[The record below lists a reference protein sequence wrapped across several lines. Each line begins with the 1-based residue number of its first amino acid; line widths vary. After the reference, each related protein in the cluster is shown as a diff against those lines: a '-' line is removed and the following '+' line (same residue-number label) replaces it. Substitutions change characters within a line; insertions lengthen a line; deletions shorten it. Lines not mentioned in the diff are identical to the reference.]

1 MATHV
6 DLLEIKIVYLFII
19 HVFHLENIDLI
30 PYWCCIYAGI
40 RRFCIEVQI
49 LYIYIFN
56 LIWFHN
62 VTKHRKKNYSIN
74 LSIQNLK
81 FSLTFCQTTKLCQ
94 PEMIGTEN
102 HRKHNPERF
111 ISALATTFF
120 YEFRIR
126 IHKKGLVS
134 NRIQIRP

>member
-1 MATHV
+1 M

-30 PYWCCIYAGI
+30 PYRCCIYAGI

-49 LYIYIFN
+49 LYIYIFKPN
-56 LIWFHN
+56 LISQCDQ
-62 VTKHRKKNYSIN
+62 TRKKEKLLYCIYSIH

-102 HRKHNPERF
+102 HRKRNPERF

-120 YEFRIR
+120 KSSGSGSI
-126 IHKKGLVS
+126 KKV
-134 NRIQIRP
+134 